1 MKTDGIGNVPS
12 AKTFRHSGQRDARSV
27 ARLSVKASR
36 KGGYSMDMAIMIL
49 LVMNLIMVSFNGFL
63 IIGVAG
69 MIRKRG
75 WRDVDDGK

>member
-1 MKTDGIGNVPS
+1 MDGIGNVPS
-12 AKTFRHSGQRDARSV
+12 AETFRHSERKDARS
-27 ARLSVKASR
+27 AERLSVKASR

-69 MIRKRG
+69 MIRKRD
-75 WRDVDDGK
+75 WRDVDDGR

>member
-1 MKTDGIGNVPS
+1 
-12 AKTFRHSGQRDARSV
+12 
-27 ARLSVKASR
+27 
-36 KGGYSMDMAIMIL
+36 MDMAIMIL